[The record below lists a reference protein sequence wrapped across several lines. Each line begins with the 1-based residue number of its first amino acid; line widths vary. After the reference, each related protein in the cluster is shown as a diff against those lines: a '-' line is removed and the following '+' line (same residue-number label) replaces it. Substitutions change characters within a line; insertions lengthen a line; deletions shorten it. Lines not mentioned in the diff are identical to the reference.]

1 MRANANQDGPGDV
14 AAVVAT
20 EPLRWLPREPPLPPA
35 AVAARAAAAQALAAA
50 ALPRL
55 RAGATI
61 RATRSAD
68 WLLLLGDPADLPWAA
83 GVVYLGWAGR
93 ALVPTTL
100 RCSVPVSLVVAAL
113 APAEV
118 TVLLP
123 GVVLQGAMPR
133 RSADPELLAALT
145 AEALDEEADG

>member
-20 EPLRWLPREPPLPPA
+20 EPLRSLPRRAASPAGGRGRPGRRSSGAGGGSPTPPSGWCDDPGHPIRGLA
-35 AVAARAAAAQALAAA
+35 AVAR
-50 ALPRL
+50 R
-55 RAGATI
+55 
-61 RATRSAD
+61 
-68 WLLLLGDPADLPWAA
+68 PADLPWAA
-83 GVVYLGWAGR
+83 GVVYLGCASH

-133 RSADPELLAALT
+133 RSANPELLAALT